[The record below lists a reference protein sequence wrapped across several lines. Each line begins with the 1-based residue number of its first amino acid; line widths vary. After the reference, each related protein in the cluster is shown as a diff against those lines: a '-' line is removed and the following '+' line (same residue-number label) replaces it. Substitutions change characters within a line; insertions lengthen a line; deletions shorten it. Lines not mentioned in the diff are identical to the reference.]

1 MSFMP
6 PIAKRSI
13 SRPSR
18 RSRGSGPTHSS
29 SAPMPF
35 STSRRVQL
43 AILAA
48 RYTIPATFAVRDYVE
63 AGGLMS
69 YGTNIN
75 DAYRARLAF
84 MRDAFSGVGGLP
96 SCPSSSP
103 LHSSLSSTSRPP
115 RPLGLTVPPTLLA
128 RADEVIE

>member
-6 PIAKRSI
+6 PIAKRSMQAFAALARE
-13 SRPSR
+13 RPDALFV
-18 RSRGSGPTHSS
+18 GPD
-29 SAPMPF
+29 AF
-35 STSRRVQL
+35 FNSRRVQL

-75 DAYRARLAF
+75 DAYRQVGIYAGRIL
-84 MRDAFSGVGGLP
+84 RVGGLP

-103 LHSSLSSTSRPP
+103 LHSSLSSTSTPP
-115 RPLGLTVPPTLLA
+115 KRSVLKCRRRCSPAPT
-128 RADEVIE
+128 R